1 MDSRVTVE
9 YIKVR
14 IAVGETIILIPP
26 TCIINLCGSMKGNG
40 SISVPEMAFLYKKL
54 SLFYVKI
61 VRGFRIGYAQLIN
74 QSQWKTIRC
83 HFSIIVTGILII
95 EIHTGQRLFH
105 LSGKGSVNNL
115 RIIPAQ
121 LAIQGR
127 NMYG

>member
-1 MDSRVTVE
+1 
-9 YIKVR
+9 
-14 IAVGETIILIPP
+14 
-26 TCIINLCGSMKGNG
+26 MKGNG